1 MEKYPPFNFNFTI
14 KDLFFIV
21 DIPKY
26 KCYQRSFNMTHP
38 YNGKRKGIS
47 LVEMTIAVILFGL
60 LSAIALFYYRSL
72 FNIDLTAKKARVA
85 ALSDQA
91 YQLSGAYD
99 IFVAQQGVA
108 PSVADLSEFNATN
121 VLILRNL
128 PRDIREM
135 TTIGWELNTSIV
147 NGRPGFQF
155 PIDLNGS
162 SYTTLADDDLYC
174 AIFNHEL
181 NNSIELNV
189 TNNTDFGTAATL
201 NANSTYGDVF
211 CYSELIGA
219 DYKHWIVILK

>member
-1 MEKYPPFNFNFTI
+1 MN
-14 KDLFFIV
+14 
-21 DIPKY
+21 
-26 KCYQRSFNMTHP
+26 HP

-85 ALSDQA
+85 ALMDQA

-108 PSVADLSEFNATN
+108 PSVANLSEFNATN

-128 PRDIREM
+128 PKMIKEM
-135 TTIGWELNTSIV
+135 TSVGWELNTSIV
-147 NGRPGFQF
+147 NGRPGFTF
-155 PIDLNGS
+155 PIDLNAT
-162 SYTTLADDDLYC
+162 SYTTLSDDDLYC

-181 NNSIELNV
+181 NTSLELNV
-189 TNNTDFGTAATL
+189 TNNTNFGTAATL
-201 NANSTYGDVF
+201 EGNSLYRDTF
-211 CYSELIGA
+211 CYSEDTGA
-219 DYKHWIVILK
+219 GVMKHWAVILK